1 MKQILKSIILMCL
14 VILFSTSLA
23 KAHFLVLIPD
33 SDNVES
39 SKREVKIET
48 RFTHPMEG
56 GPNMVFKIL
65 DSGALVRGKKIELE
79 WKKRLIP
86 SMKGS
91 SKKVP
96 MYLTI
101 LKITKPG
108 VYQVYVDPEPYFE
121 PSEEKYIKQ
130 ITKVLIQAFGLEE
143 GWDTPIG
150 LKAEIIPLVKPFA
163 IWEGNTFK
171 GQVLINGKPAR
182 NIEVEVEYLNTKNI
196 KAPYESFITQVVKT
210 DENGYFEYTIPW
222 AGWWGFSAL
231 GDGGVIKGPN
241 GKEYPLELD
250 AVIWVKAYPK
260 PKEVK

>member
-1 MKQILKSIILMCL
+1 MKQVLKSIILTTL
-14 VILFSTSLA
+14 VILIFVSLA

-33 SDNVES
+33 TDNVES
-39 SKREVKIET
+39 GKREVKLEA

-56 GPNMVFKIL
+56 GPNMDFKIL
-65 DSGALVRGKKIELE
+65 ESGVFVKGEKFDLN
-79 WKKRLIP
+79 WKKELIP

-91 SKKVP
+91 LKKVS
-96 MYLTI
+96 MYTTN

-108 VYQVYVDPEPYFE
+108 VYQIYVDPEPYFE

-130 ITKVLIQAFGLEE
+130 ITKVIIQALGLEE
-143 GWDTPIG
+143 GWDEPIG
-150 LKAEIIPLVKPFA
+150 LKTEIIPLVKPFA

-171 GQVLINGKPAR
+171 GQVLIDGKPAK
-182 NIEVEVEYLNTKNI
+182 NIEVEVEYLNIKNV
-196 KAPYESFITQVVKT
+196 KAPYETFVTQVVKT

-222 AGWWGFSAL
+222 AGWWGFSAI
-231 GDGGVIKGPN
+231 GEGGTIKGVD